1 MTERDK
7 HLAEKKAAI
16 QEIAAR
22 QRKLI
27 VKAARLMTKPYKR
40 PETLYNRMLIVTGIA
55 MQIKIMETQK
65 QMIISQ
71 PTFKSGCSQP
81 ARGMSIVGLNSTE
94 VVMNRGGQIVST
106 SLTGSD
112 HKTFMDIK
120 HRMEQQSAQN
130 GYIIETIIANQKPAD
145 EK

>member
-1 MTERDK
+1 MTERDT

-16 QEIAAR
+16 QEITAR
-22 QRKLI
+22 QRKLM

-40 PETLYNRMLIVTGIA
+40 PETLYSRLLRVMEMVMLIKSLD
-55 MQIKIMETQK
+55 MQKFIVM
-65 QMIISQ
+65 SQ
-71 PTFKSGCSQP
+71 PIRKDGCSTP
-81 ARGMSIVGLNSTE
+81 IRGMAIVGDKGTE
-94 VVMNRGGQIVST
+94 VVLNRDGQIVST